1 MSRRRTKLRIV
12 PDRPPAR
19 SKLATGLWALLSGVA
34 AGAATTGALKY
45 YLASR
50 RARGARDRDEVGVI
64 HAEVQSN
71 GHSKSRLGSLDSF
84 S

>member
-12 PDRPPAR
+12 PDKPPAR
-19 SKLATGLWALLSGVA
+19 SRLTAGMWTLVSGVA
-34 AGAATTGALKY
+34 AGAVTVGALKY

-50 RARGARDRDEVGVI
+50 RARAVEDGDEVGVLR
-64 HAEVQSN
+64 AEVHSN

>member
-12 PDRPPAR
+12 PDKPPAR
-19 SKLATGLWALLSGVA
+19 AKIAAGVLTVVSGVA
-34 AGAATTGALKY
+34 AGAATVGLLKY

-50 RARGARDRDEVGVI
+50 RARGGSDPGEVGVLN
-64 HAEVQSN
+64 AEVHSN
-71 GHSKSRLGSLDSF
+71 GHSKSRLGILDSF

>member
-12 PDRPPAR
+12 PDKPPVR
-19 SKLATGLWALLSGVA
+19 SKLTTGIWTLLSGVA
-34 AGAATTGALKY
+34 AGAVTVGALKY

-50 RARGARDRDEVGVI
+50 RARAAGEGDEVGVL
-64 HAEVQSN
+64 HAEVHSN